1 MTSVLNVDSIAA
13 KDGTSPVTLTN
24 QYAIKIWINFNGS
37 GTIAIRDSFN
47 VASIADEGTGDY
59 TTTFTN
65 AMSSGD
71 YCETDGS
78 FQTNTSRSTA
88 VQADTHSQ
96 IAGSFR
102 IKYAVSDDAAD
113 GTQAADT
120 TFVQQ
125 MFVGDLA

>member
-1 MTSVLNVDSIAA
+1 MSTLKADTIQNTSGGA
-13 KDGTSPVTLTN
+13 VTLTN
-24 QYAIKIWINFNGS
+24 QHAIKIWINFNGS

-47 VASIADEGTGDY
+47 VSGIIDEGTGDY

-65 AMSSGD
+65 DMSSGD

-78 FQTNTSRSTA
+78 FEIGTSRSTA

-96 IAGSFR
+96 LAGSFR
-102 IKYAVSDDAAD
+102 IKYALSDDAAD
-113 GTQAADT
+113 GTQAGDT

-125 MFVGDLA
+125 MFAGDLA

>member
-1 MTSVLNVDSIAA
+1 MTSVLNVDTIAA
-13 KDGTSPVTLTN
+13 KDGTSPVALTK
-24 QYAIKIWINFNGS
+24 QYAIKIWINFNGTS
-37 GTIAIRDSFN
+37 TIAIRDSFN
-47 VASIADEGTGDY
+47 VSGIVDEGTGDY

-65 AMSSGD
+65 SMSSGD

-78 FQTNTSRSTA
+78 LEISTSRSTS
-88 VQADTHSQ
+88 VQGDTHSQ
-96 IAGSFR
+96 LSGSLR

-113 GTQAADT
+113 GTQASDI

>member
-1 MTSVLNVDSIAA
+1 MTSVLNVDTIAA

>member
-1 MTSVLNVDSIAA
+1 MTSVLNVDTIAA

-37 GTIAIRDSFN
+37 GTIATRDSFN
-47 VASIADEGTGDY
+47 VSGIADEGTGDY

-65 AMSSGD
+65 SMSSGD

-78 FQTNTSRSTA
+78 LETGTSRSTA
-88 VQADTHSQ
+88 VQGDTHSQ
-96 IAGSFR
+96 LSGSLR
-102 IKYAVSDDAAD
+102 IKYALSDDAAD
-113 GTQAADT
+113 GTQAGDIA
-120 TFVQQ
+120 FVQQ

>member
-1 MTSVLNVDSIAA
+1 MTSVLNVDTIAA
-13 KDGTSPVTLTN
+13 KNGTSPVTLTN